1 MVQRRQT
8 AGEPEAEVIGV
19 VRDSRIDTIGE
30 APQSVILPVRTESRP
45 RHRPRTNVVP
55 PESMVSAGRGPSRTL
70 MELPLSASRPA
81 RSREPR
87 VVYAPGW
94 NGAGWVDRCGRA
106 GAGDDRALRRHG
118 LCRGVA
124 SVEVAIR
131 MALGASAGSRQAE
144 ILAQVF
150 GLLAAGAVIGGAASL
165 GLAPAFQMLLVG
177 VSGFDPVSVRGR
189 GPLLAIVGLAAGIVP
204 AIRASR
210 VLPMRA
216 LRRAA
221 GSL

>member
-1 MVQRRQT
+1 
-8 AGEPEAEVIGV
+8 
-19 VRDSRIDTIGE
+19 
-30 APQSVILPVRTESRP
+30 
-45 RHRPRTNVVP
+45 
-55 PESMVSAGRGPSRTL
+55 
-70 MELPLSASRPA
+70 
-81 RSREPR
+81 
-87 VVYAPGW
+87 
-94 NGAGWVDRCGRA
+94 
-106 GAGDDRALRRHG
+106 
-118 LCRGVA
+118 
-124 SVEVAIR
+124 